1 VRITGAAVRSH
12 LNDANGAAVV
22 VCRREG
28 EKPGE
33 LPVEVD
39 TQPDEFTEIRV
50 ILPRVAALLS

>member
-1 VRITGAAVRSH
+1 VRSH
-12 LNDANGAAVV
+12 LNDANGAV